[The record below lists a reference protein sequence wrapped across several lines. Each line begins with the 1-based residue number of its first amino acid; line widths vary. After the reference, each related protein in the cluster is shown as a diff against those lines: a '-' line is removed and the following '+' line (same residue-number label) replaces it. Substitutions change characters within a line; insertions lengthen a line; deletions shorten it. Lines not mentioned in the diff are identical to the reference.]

1 MAAASYRAGTHHMVK
16 KGPFASF
23 PAIVDQVRPN
33 STVASLIDIFDPW
46 LWSSWRLIR
55 SSWRRERQG

>member
-1 MAAASYRAGTHHMVK
+1 MVK